1 MYCNLNKA
9 IPVIEEMVSRPGGAT
24 IKEIKDVLKIK
35 RTKVMLRI
43 LKRRMDLDLLAMFK
57 MTAEEIKDDM
67 PLENGKKE
75 SPGRKAGACLS
86 LRFGTEIFQSQTAA
100 GSRAFG
106 RAAPV
111 FIRAGRY
118 DRSDTAGIA
127 GFAVAAVGRREDL

>member
-75 SPGRKAGACLS
+75 SPGRNRGLFCITVW
-86 LRFGTEIFQSQTAA
+86 GGDIPTA
-100 GSRAFG
+100 
-106 RAAPV
+106 
-111 FIRAGRY
+111 
-118 DRSDTAGIA
+118 DR
-127 GFAVAAVGRREDL
+127 RRQRNPRTSCPSFHKGWPK

>member
-57 MTAEEIKDDM
+57 MTAEEIKDDI
-67 PLENGKKE
+67 
-75 SPGRKAGACLS
+75 LS
-86 LRFGTEIFQSQTAA
+86 IQMRVIK
-100 GSRAFG
+100 
-106 RAAPV
+106 
-111 FIRAGRY
+111 IKC
-118 DRSDTAGIA
+118 
-127 GFAVAAVGRREDL
+127 